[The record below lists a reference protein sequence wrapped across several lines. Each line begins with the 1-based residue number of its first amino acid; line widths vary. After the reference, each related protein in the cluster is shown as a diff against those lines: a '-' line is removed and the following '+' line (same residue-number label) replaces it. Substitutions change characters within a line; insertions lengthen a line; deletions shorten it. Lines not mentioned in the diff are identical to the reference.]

1 MRRTVMMCMLCAA
14 LATPMV
20 ASAGDQTIP
29 PEAQWTPTPPARA
42 TVDANRLAGMLV
54 DTGVISPH
62 EYTHLTQTQASSP
75 APHRRAGVWTWEAI
89 DHNPVRSRGGD

>member
-1 MRRTVMMCMLCAA
+1 MCAA

-42 TVDANRLAGMLV
+42 MVDANRLAGMLV
-54 DTGVISPH
+54 SKGVITPH
-62 EYTHLTQTQASSP
+62 EYTHLTQSQASSRA
-75 APHRRAGVWTWEAI
+75 APPCQSV
-89 DHNPVRSRGGD
+89 DLGGDRSQPRPEFEG